1 MFSDDTQL
9 RLMIFL
15 GVLVLMA
22 VLEALLPRRAR
33 QLSRVSRWSTNLFL
47 VLINTVALKLLGPV
61 AAIVV
66 ADYAMDNN
74 WGLLTLSPIPIPF
87 YVEIIIGIVLLD
99 FAIYL
104 QHVALHRVPFLWRF
118 HKVHHVDRDLDVTT
132 GIRFHPLE
140 AVMSMLYKCAV
151 ILLLGPLTIAVVLFE
166 IILNASA
173 MFNHANLRLPK
184 GMDAALRKLIVT
196 PDFHRVHHSTIETE
210 TNSNYGF
217 FLSIWDYLCKTY
229 IAQPKHQ
236 HEGMVIGLG
245 AYQSEKPANL
255 WWCLRLPF
263 MTPATISSESAVS
276 RAASSST
283 AGTDSPTKKTNPT
296 SNN

>member
-15 GVLVLMA
+15 GVLALMA
-22 VLEALLPRRAR
+22 ALEALLPRRER
-33 QLSRVSRWSTNLFL
+33 RLSRASRWSTNLSL

-74 WGLLTLSPIPIPF
+74 WGLLSLSPIPLPV
-87 YVEIIIGIVLLD
+87 YLEIIVAIALLD

-104 QHVALHRVPFLWRF
+104 QHVLMHRVPFLWRF

-132 GIRFHPLE
+132 GIRFHPIE
-140 AVMSMLYKCAV
+140 VMMSMAYKCAV
-151 ILLLGPLTIAVVLFE
+151 ILLLGPVTIAVVLFE

-173 MFNHANLRLPK
+173 MFNHANMRLPK
-184 GMDAALRKLIVT
+184 GIDAVLRKLIVT
-196 PDFHRVHHSTIETE
+196 PDFHRVHHSTLPQE

-236 HEGMVIGLG
+236 HEGMVIGLS
-245 AYQSEKPANL
+245 AYQSQQPAKL
-255 WWCLRLPF
+255 LWCLGLPF
-263 MTPATISSESAVS
+263 TTP
-276 RAASSST
+276 SSSAANSRCDNQT
-283 AGTDSPTKKTNPT
+283 HQSSSNQSSPNE
-296 SNN
+296 

>member
-15 GVLVLMA
+15 GVLVFMA
-22 VLEALLPRRAR
+22 ALETLLPRRER
-33 QLSRVSRWSTNLFL
+33 QLSRVSRWSTNLSL

-66 ADYAMDNN
+66 ADYAMDNH
-74 WGLLTLSPIPIPF
+74 WGLLSLSPIPLPLF
-87 YVEIIIGIVLLD
+87 LEVIIAIMLLD

-118 HKVHHVDRDLDVTT
+118 HKVHHVDRDLDVTS
-132 GIRFHPLE
+132 GIRFHPIE
-140 AVMSMLYKCAV
+140 AVMSMLYKCAI
-151 ILLLGPLTIAVVLFE
+151 ILLLGPVTIAVVLFE

-173 MFNHANLRLPK
+173 MFNHANVRLPK
-184 GMDAALRKLIVT
+184 SLDAILRKLVVT
-196 PDFHRVHHSTIETE
+196 PDFHRVHHSTLPAE

-217 FLSIWDYLCKTY
+217 FLSLWDYLGKTY

-236 HEGMVIGLG
+236 HEGMVIGLK
-245 AYQSEKPANL
+245 AYQSKQPANL

-263 MTPATISSESAVS
+263 VAPSK
-276 RAASSST
+276 
-283 AGTDSPTKKTNPT
+283 AGARDTNEPPLARP
-296 SNN
+296 NINE